1 MVAVRAMTTSF
12 IVTDEH
18 RILMDVSVQE
28 PNQEGDTE
36 VIPVMKLSW
45 NGCQHYLQRSRGEF
59 VMQAAQQMLS
69 IIQGHFLEVQCPTVA
84 NPDLDIK
91 VLWEENTG
99 AVH

>member
-1 MVAVRAMTTSF
+1 MGALRSVNMTF
-12 IVTDEH
+12 IVTDEY
-18 RILMDVSVQE
+18 RILMDVSAQE
-28 PNQEGDTE
+28 PDDQGTIE

-45 NGCQHYLQRSRGEF
+45 NGCEHYLKRSRGEF

>member
-1 MVAVRAMTTSF
+1 MGALRAVNMTF

-18 RILMDVSVQE
+18 RILMDVSAQE
-28 PNQEGDTE
+28 PNQEGEIE
-36 VIPVMKLSW
+36 VIPIMKLSW
-45 NGCQHYLQRSRGEF
+45 NGCQHYMTRTRGEF

-69 IIQGHFLEVQCPTVA
+69 IIQGHFLEVQCPEVA

-91 VLWEENTG
+91 VLWEEETG